1 MARSSQELK
10 ASLRGIV
17 GFGVTPLHD
26 DFSLNLKALRE
37 NAESLAQTCDVVV
50 PLGNNGEVYS
60 LSPEEQKQVGRTV
73 VEQVRGRKPVIVGMG
88 FSLPLAVDLAAAAE
102 GYGADGVLVLP
113 PCYSHVTDDGLFEY
127 YRSVAAATKL
137 GIVLFQTPTLNFS
150 LPLLRRLAAVP
161 NIVGMKDEHGDM
173 KQFVHQYQAVGDT
186 LELLCG
192 VGEILAPSYFALGVR
207 AFTSGIIN
215 FMPDT
220 PRRLLKLLREN
231 KLEQAARVIEAEA
244 LPIFKL
250 RAKRPGY
257 VTAVIK
263 EAMNLCGMNAGP
275 VRPPLM
281 PLLDQ
286 DREELRTILEGLGI
300 LTASKSKA

>member
-17 GFGVTPLHD
+17 GFGVTPFHD
-26 DFSLNLKALRE
+26 DLSVNLKGLRE
-37 NAESLAQTCDVVV
+37 NADSLAQTCDVVV

-60 LSPEEQKQVGRTV
+60 LSSEEQKQVGRTV
-73 VEQVRGRKPVIVGMG
+73 VEEIRGRKPVIVGMG
-88 FSLPLAVDLAAAAE
+88 FSLPSAVELAVAAE
-102 GYGADGVLVLP
+102 KYGADGILVLP
-113 PCYSHVTDDGLFEY
+113 PCYSHVSDDGLFEY

-137 GIVLFQTPTLNFS
+137 GVVLFQTPTLNFS
-150 LPLLRRLAAVP
+150 LPLLQRLAAVP

-173 KQFVHQYQAVGDT
+173 KQFVHQYKAVGGT

-207 AFTSGIIN
+207 AFTSGIVN
-215 FMPDT
+215 FMPDM
-220 PRRLLKLLREN
+220 PLRVLKLLRERN
-231 KLEQAARVIEAEA
+231 LGQAARIIEDEA
-244 LPIFKL
+244 LVIFKL

-257 VTAVIK
+257 VTTVIK
-263 EAMNLCGMNAGP
+263 EAMNLCGLSAGP
-275 VRPPLM
+275 VRPPLT

-300 LTASKSKA
+300 PTVSESKA

>member
-231 KLEQAARVIEAEA
+231 KLEQAARVIEGEA